1 MSAEAAS
8 PTNIGVAPP
17 SEEKSVD
24 ARFLASY
31 AFAYFG
37 VFVAMLAPVI
47 LTLQLKVGQLQT
59 SSPGTSL
66 SIVLAFGA
74 LIAILSNP
82 VCGRLS
88 DRTTSR
94 FGRRRPWLLAG
105 SIVSFIGLFV
115 TAQASNLATLAVGWA
130 ISQVGFAALLAV
142 LIALMADQVPARQR
156 GAVSGWLGFAQGFA
170 SVASTAVALMLSKSV
185 LLSFAVPGV
194 IMLIATVVFVA
205 ILPDRRLS
213 PADRPPLAF
222 GDLARSYWINPRRFP
237 DFSWALA
244 SRFAIFMATFMVLS
258 YQLFFLQSRFNL
270 TPEGASKIVLVG
282 IIGQSAAII
291 VSSAI
296 TGWASDRLGHRRLFV
311 GISAAVFAGGLV
323 ILILTHSHPAY
334 YLALVFVGLGQGT
347 YHAVDLALIT
357 DVLPDRERDAGKDM
371 GLATATA
378 NLPQMIAP
386 TIAPVFLAVGAGDN
400 YPVLFGGGVVF
411 AVIAAL
417 TIAQVRRA
425 H

>member
-1 MSAEAAS
+1 MSAEATS
-8 PTNIGVAPP
+8 PTAIGVAP
-17 SEEKSVD
+17 SEESKVK
-24 ARFLASY
+24 ARVLISY

-37 VFVAMLAPVI
+37 VFVAMLAPII

-66 SIVLAFGA
+66 SIVLAVGA

-105 SIVSFIGLFV
+105 SIVSLIGLFV
-115 TAQASNLATLAVGWA
+115 SAQASNLAVLAIGWA
-130 ISQVGFAALLAV
+130 VAQVGFAALVAV
-142 LIALMADQVPARQR
+142 LIALLADQVPARQR

-170 SVASTAVALMLSKSV
+170 SVAGTAVALMLSKSV

-194 IMLIATVVFVA
+194 IMLVAMVVLVT

-222 GDLARSYWINPRRFP
+222 GELARSYWINPRRFP

-258 YQLFFLQSRFNL
+258 YQLFFLQSRFDL
-270 TPEGASKIVLVG
+270 APPDASKIVLAG

-291 VSSAI
+291 ISSAI

-323 ILILTHSHPAY
+323 TLILTHSYAAY
-334 YLALVFVGLGQGT
+334 FAALVFVGLGQGT

-357 DVLPDRERDAGKDM
+357 DVLPDREHDAAKDM
-371 GLATATA
+371 GLA
-378 NLPQMIAP
+378 NVIGMMPQMIAP
-386 TIAPVFLAVGAGDN
+386 AIAPVFLAVGAGNN